1 MRTAITHKATAI
13 KPNYELVRIISQSFR
28 AKAQLQTI
36 FLYNMMIVAQPE
48 TKKLTL
54 DEFLQLPETKPASEF
69 INGEVQQKPMPQG
82 EHSLLQIRLGT
93 AINNLTLEKKI
104 AYALP
109 ELRCTFG
116 GRSIVPDIAV
126 FEWSRIPRTNEGKI
140 ANKFEILPDWIIE
153 ILSPE
158 QSANKLIE
166 KIVFC
171 LNHGTKLAWL
181 IDPDHESITIWQ
193 PNQLPEIKSGD
204 QSLTVLDIIS
214 EGNLVAKN
222 VFEWLKL

>member
-1 MRTAITHKATAI
+1 
-13 KPNYELVRIISQSFR
+13 
-28 AKAQLQTI
+28 
-36 FLYNMMIVAQPE
+36 MMIVAQPE
-48 TKKLTL
+48 IKKLTL

-69 INGEVQQKPMPQG
+69 INGEIEQKPMPQG
-82 EHSLLQIRLGT
+82 EHSALQGELVT
-93 AINNLTLEKKI
+93 TINQLAKGKKL

-116 GRSIVPDIAV
+116 DRSIIPDIAV
-126 FEWSRIPRTNEGKI
+126 FEWSRIPRTEEGKI
-140 ANKFEILPDWIIE
+140 ANKFEIPPDWIIE

-181 IDPDHESITIWQ
+181 IDPDHESVTIWQ
-193 PNQLPEIKSGD
+193 PNQLPEVKLGD
-204 QSLTVLDIIS
+204 ESLTVLDIIT
-214 EGNLVAKN
+214 EGNLVAKS
-222 VFEWLKL
+222 VFEWLNL